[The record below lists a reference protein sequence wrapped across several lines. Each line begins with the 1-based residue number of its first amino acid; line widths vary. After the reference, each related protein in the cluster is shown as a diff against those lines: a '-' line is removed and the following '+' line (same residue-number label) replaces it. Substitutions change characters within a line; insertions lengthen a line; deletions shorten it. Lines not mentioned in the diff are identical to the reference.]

1 MRGSYGKRD
10 IPANPKFRG
19 CEVNTMGEITKIKT
33 ANHEEWLE
41 LRSHYIGGSDA
52 AAVVGLN
59 AYSSRY
65 SLWAEKTGRV
75 PGFAGNLATETGA
88 YLEEFIA
95 QKFAQIT
102 GKKVRKCNQSFL
114 NSEFPF
120 AIANI
125 DREIIGEDAGLECK
139 STSVLN
145 TRKFKNGEFPA
156 NYYCQCVHY
165 LGVTEKKRWYIAV
178 LIGNSDFKIYQMTR
192 VADDRCPEWCES
204 SVYIEDAEI
213 AALMTAEAE
222 FWELVKTDTP
232 PAVDGTQATSEALNG
247 IYSENDES
255 VADLTAFSASLR
267 QYMELK
273 QQIKELEAIMEE
285 AANKIKEFMGSSG
298 GGECD
303 GFKVS
308 WKTQTRSTFDR
319 KRFEKENPDVDL
331 SGYFKQSTSRPFKVA
346 EIN

>member
-1 MRGSYGKRD
+1 
-10 IPANPKFRG
+10 
-19 CEVNTMGEITKIKT
+19 MGEITKIKT
-33 ANHEEWLE
+33 KSHEEWLE

-59 AYSSRY
+59 AFASPY
-65 SLWAEKTGRV
+65 SLWAEKTGKV

-102 GKKVRKCNQSFL
+102 GKKVRKCNHSFL
-114 NSEFPF
+114 NSDYPF

-125 DREIIGEDAGLECK
+125 DREVVGEDAGVECK

-145 TRKFKNGEFPA
+145 TRKFKDGDFPA
-156 NYYCQCVHY
+156 NFYCQCVHY
-165 LGVTEKKRWYIAV
+165 LGVTKKKRWYLPV
-178 LIGNSDFKIYQMTR
+178 LIGNSDFKIYQLTR
-192 VADDRCPEWCES
+192 VAGDQCPEWCES

-213 AALMTAEAE
+213 AALMTAEAD

-232 PAVDGTQATSEALNG
+232 PAVDGTGATTEAIKT
-247 IYSENDES
+247 IYAES
-255 VADLTAFSASLR
+255 DDSVCDLTAFSANLR
-267 QYMELK
+267 QYIALK
-273 QQIKELEAIMEE
+273 QQIKELESLMEE
-285 AANKIKEFMGSSG
+285 AANSIKAFMGESG

-303 GFKVS
+303 GYKVS

-319 KRFEKENPDVDL
+319 KRFESENPDIDL
-331 SGYFKQSTSRPFKVA
+331 SGYFKESASRPFKVA
-346 EIN
+346 EIKN